1 MQTHHCHI
9 YGHHQTT
16 TADKLADAKRLADK
30 AEVRFTP
37 LRQAVYRL
45 ILEADK
51 PLGAYELMHQL
62 QQEHDTIHTKKTIAP
77 PTIYRSLE
85 FLLGFGVIH
94 QLTSINAFVPCCHP
108 RQNHVAAFLICE
120 NCHDVQELSDLPVHE
135 ILNFSQHHA
144 NFAVKKST
152 IELQGLCHDC
162 QA

>member
-1 MQTHHCHI
+1 MHTHHCHI

-16 TADKLADAKRLADK
+16 TADKLANAKQLADK
-30 AEVRFTP
+30 VQARFTP

-62 QQEHDTIHTKKTIAP
+62 QQEQDIAYAKKTIAP

-85 FLLGFGVIH
+85 FLLGLGLIH

-108 RQNHVAAFLICE
+108 RQNHVAAFLICD
-120 NCHDVQELSDLPVHE
+120 NCRNVQELSDLPVQE

-144 NFAVKKST
+144 HFAVKKST

-162 QA
+162 QS